1 MSMCSLS
8 INMFY
13 ESHQKPYLCLMFSVR
28 KNKFM
33 CLLCVLF
40 VLMQPTGLISRL
52 LRLEIFSEL
61 GLLEPPPPQRRQDK
75 TKQNKSRINE
85 TTNTCWDLQMSKT
98 ALRTRRKIEN
108 CASIFRFSFS
118 HFLIN
123 LLRQKFICILLKYTD
138 LCVWQMCNYH
148 LDKNLEYFHFPNKSL
163 PLPNQLLPPSF
174 SFPHNNLLS
183 VR

>member
-1 MSMCSLS
+1 MSMCNLS

-85 TTNTCWDLQMSKT
+85 TTNTCWDVTNVQDSF
-98 ALRTRRKIEN
+98 EN
-108 CASIFRFSFS
+108 KKKNRELCKYFQIF
-118 HFLIN
+118 
-123 LLRQKFICILLKYTD
+123 
-138 LCVWQMCNYH
+138 
-148 LDKNLEYFHFPNKSL
+148 
-163 PLPNQLLPPSF
+163 
-174 SFPHNNLLS
+174 LLS
-183 VR
+183 FLNQPVETEIYMHPFKIYRSMCLTDV